1 MKRSVLVVDDEPN
14 IVLTLEILLQEEGYD
29 VRTAC
34 DGEQALR
41 AASER
46 RPDVVLLDITM
57 PVRDGYS
64 VCAAMRADPVM
75 GDVHIVMLSAHSRT
89 SDQAK
94 AFALGVQWHPE
105 WKVMDNPFSRAL
117 FAAFGQA
124 GRERAARRAA

>member
-94 AFALGVQWHPE
+94 AFALGADDFLA
-105 WKVMDNPFSRAL
+105 KPFSTDELLACIERG
-117 FAAFGQA
+117 FAGVT
-124 GRERAARRAA
+124 